1 MKITTKHASDS
12 PVTIVSHTRFAIL
25 FFLPSF
31 CVNSLLTCELKNF
44 DNSGNLIWNFSF
56 WKHERSF
63 GEEGA
68 LYDCYSYF
76 SSVAN
81 NVKGSYL

>member
-1 MKITTKHASDS
+1 MKITTKHTSDS

-25 FFLPSF
+25 FFVPSF
-31 CVNSLLTCELKNF
+31 CVNSLLTCELKNY
-44 DNSGNLIWNFSF
+44 DNSENVIWNFSL

-63 GEEGA
+63 VEEGA

-76 SSVAN
+76 SSVGKN
-81 NVKGSYL
+81 FKGSYL

>member
-25 FFLPSF
+25 VFLPSF
-31 CVNSLLTCELKNF
+31 RVISLLTCELKDF
-44 DNSGNLIWNFSF
+44 DNAENLIWNFSF
-56 WKHERSF
+56 WKHKRSF
-63 GEEGA
+63 EEEGA

-76 SSVAN
+76 SSFAK

>member
-12 PVTIVSHTRFAIL
+12 PVTIVAIL
-25 FFLPSF
+25 FVLPSF
-31 CVNSLLTCELKNF
+31 RVNSLLTCELKRF
-44 DNSGNLIWNFSF
+44 DNSVNLIWNFSF

-68 LYDCYSYF
+68 LYDFYSYF
-76 SSVAN
+76 SSVAK

>member
-1 MKITTKHASDS
+1 MKITTNHATDS
-12 PVTIVSHTRFAIL
+12 HVTIVSHTRFAIL
-25 FFLPSF
+25 VVLPSF
-31 CVNSLLTCELKNF
+31 CVNSLLTCELKNY
-44 DNSGNLIWNFSF
+44 DNSENLIWNFSF

>member
-1 MKITTKHASDS
+1 MKITTNHASDS
-12 PVTIVSHTRFAIL
+12 PVTIVSQTRFAIL

-31 CVNSLLTCELKNF
+31 YGNSLLTCELKNF

-56 WKHERSF
+56 WKHQRSF

-68 LYDCYSYF
+68 LYDGYSYF
-76 SSVAN
+76 SSVVN